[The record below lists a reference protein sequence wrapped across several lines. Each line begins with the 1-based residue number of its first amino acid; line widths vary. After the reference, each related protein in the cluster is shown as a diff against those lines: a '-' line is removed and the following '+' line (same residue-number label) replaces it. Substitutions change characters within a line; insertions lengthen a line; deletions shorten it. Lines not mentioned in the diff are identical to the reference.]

1 MFLRQLKEAAGDRTL
16 IMVTHRP
23 AVLELVDR
31 IMVVDNGKVVLDGP
45 KAAVLAAL
53 SGARPGAPQQVPA
66 QPQQRP
72 SAEQPMQRQP
82 MAAPMERAQ
91 AA

>member
-1 MFLRQLKEAAGDRTL
+1 MFLRQLKEAAGERTL

-53 SGARPGAPQQVPA
+53 SGARPAAPQQAP
-66 QPQQRP
+66 QRP
-72 SAEQPMQRQP
+72 AAVPPVQRAP
-82 MAAPMERAQ
+82 MAAAMERAQ